1 MSAAAPMDGLSLS
14 DEACLSQLRQR
25 LQRDVNC
32 LSDPDRST
40 RRRALAKL
48 QKAFFQENK
57 VCAARVGVLQ
67 CNSFLC
73 FFAAGFFLR
82 ALAASCQFYAV
93 LADLC
98 FNK

>member
-1 MSAAAPMDGLSLS
+1 MSAAAAAAAKAPMDGFSLA

-57 VCAARVGVLQ
+57 VGLYLPFR
-67 CNSFLC
+67 
-73 FFAAGFFLR
+73 
-82 ALAASCQFYAV
+82 
-93 LADLC
+93 
-98 FNK
+98 

>member
-40 RRRALAKL
+40 RRRTLAKL

-57 VCAARVGVLQ
+57 VCAPRALVLQ
-67 CNSFLC
+67 YNSFLC
-73 FFAAGFFLR
+73 FFSPPVFL
-82 ALAASCQFYAV
+82 
-93 LADLC
+93 
-98 FNK
+98 